1 MSTLSANTLFHFTRT
16 RETLINI
23 LKTRFY
29 PRLSLEE
36 NFFFSKMGDK
46 IAYPMVCFCDIP
58 LSQIKNHT
66 NSYGKYAIGLKKEW
80 AQKNGIS
87 PILYTHKDSFI
98 TKNLMDNFKNVSEA
112 IENYPTDVKLS
123 KLWEDLLYTSFLSN

>member
-36 NFFFSKMGDK
+36 NFFFNIFPFIVIPPFL
-46 IAYPMVCFCDIP
+46 IA
-58 LSQIKNHT
+58 SQ
-66 NSYGKYAIGLKKEW
+66 S
-80 AQKNGIS
+80 
-87 PILYTHKDSFI
+87 
-98 TKNLMDNFKNVSEA
+98 
-112 IENYPTDVKLS
+112 
-123 KLWEDLLYTSFLSN
+123 

>member
-36 NFFFSKMGDK
+36 NFFVKWG
-46 IAYPMVCFCDIP
+46 
-58 LSQIKNHT
+58 IKLHIQW
-66 NSYGKYAIGLKKEW
+66 YVFAIY
-80 AQKNGIS
+80 
-87 PILYTHKDSFI
+87 LYHK
-98 TKNLMDNFKNVSEA
+98 
-112 IENYPTDVKLS
+112 
-123 KLWEDLLYTSFLSN
+123 

>member
-66 NSYGKYAIGLKKEW
+66 NSYGKYAIFFLIFLPVKCPTFHS
-80 AQKNGIS
+80 AR
-87 PILYTHKDSFI
+87 YHKICYGKS
-98 TKNLMDNFKNVSEA
+98 KFKRGPQ
-112 IENYPTDVKLS
+112 Y
-123 KLWEDLLYTSFLSN
+123 DLRYHHSNT